1 MKCCSHM
8 VIVEKHQ
15 QTLKE
20 SIMTVNIQIQSIIV
34 RAKDFQKTF
43 GIPDSTRADWENPNS
58 KRYKPTFPKTVK
70 PADRYVG
77 SYYSD
82 VIAWLDSRR
91 SE

>member
-1 MKCCSHM
+1 M

-58 KRYKPTFPKTVK
+58 KRYKP
-70 PADRYVG
+70 DRKSV
-77 SYYSD
+77 
-82 VIAWLDSRR
+82 V
-91 SE
+91 